1 MRRVSAVV
9 AVAVALGV
17 AGLPAGAAAAV
28 PQRLEISR
36 PTAPAPAF
44 AHVTGIGANLVV
56 RGRAP
61 RGARIALSAPC
72 TRSPCTA
79 VATADRKGRWSAVL
93 ELVLPGD
100 TLAVRV
106 TAAAGTA
113 RRTAHIALAP
123 PSNRVARSAPRLTV
137 IGDSLAEGTAR
148 LLPGLLPGW
157 NVTTHARTGRFLAQ
171 GLTILEQTPL
181 PDPSP
186 ILAFSLFTNDD
197 PRHLDALEAA
207 VRQALARVGPA
218 GCVIWATIRRPA
230 LAGVSY
236 GAANA
241 RLQRLAEQSAGPRLV
256 LVPWAETVSR
266 APKLLSRDRVHP
278 TPAGYARRAA
288 LFAQA
293 AQACAAPP
301 AAPSPAPD
309 GGAVAPG

>member
-1 MRRVSAVV
+1 MRRLIAT
-9 AVAVALGV
+9 AVALGF
-17 AGLPAGAAAAV
+17 AALPAGAPAAT

-36 PTAPAPAF
+36 PAAPAPAF
-44 AHVTGIGANLVV
+44 AHVTGVGANLVV

-61 RGARIALSAPC
+61 RGSRVALSAPC
-72 TRSPCTA
+72 TRTPCTA

-93 ELVLPGD
+93 ELVLPGG
-100 TLAVRV
+100 TLGVRV
-106 TAAAGTA
+106 TAVAGAA
-113 RRTAHIALAP
+113 RRTAHVALVP
-123 PSNRVARSAPRLTV
+123 PLIREVRSAPRLTV
-137 IGDSLAEGTAR
+137 IGDSLAEGTAK

-171 GLTILEQTPL
+171 GLAILEQTAL
-181 PDPSP
+181 PDPPP

-207 VRQALARVGPA
+207 VRQALARVGPS

-236 GAANA
+236 GAANT
-241 RLQRLAEQSAGPRLV
+241 RLQRLAEERTGPRLV
-256 LVPWAETVSR
+256 LVPWAETVAR

-293 AQACAAPP
+293 AQACAAPQP
-301 AAPSPAPD
+301 APVPAPD